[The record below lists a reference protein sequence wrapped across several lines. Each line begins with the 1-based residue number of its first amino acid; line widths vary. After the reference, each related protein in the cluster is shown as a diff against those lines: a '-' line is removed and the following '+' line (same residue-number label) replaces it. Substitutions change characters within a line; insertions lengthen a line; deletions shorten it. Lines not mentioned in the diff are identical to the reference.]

1 MTFAATILTHQSQ
14 KPLSVRGG
22 VGEGRS
28 VLEAG
33 ASSRMSYTH
42 PSIPSLKGGEV

>member
-1 MTFAATILTHQSQ
+1 MTFAATILLLYQS
-14 KPLSVRGG
+14 KPLPVRGG

-28 VLEAG
+28 TPA
-33 ASSRMSYTH
+33 MSNTH